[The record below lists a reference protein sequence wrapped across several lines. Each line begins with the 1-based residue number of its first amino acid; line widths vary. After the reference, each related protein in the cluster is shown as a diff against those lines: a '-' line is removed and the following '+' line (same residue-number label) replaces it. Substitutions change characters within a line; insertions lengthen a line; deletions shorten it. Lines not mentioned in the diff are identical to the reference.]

1 MDHNLD
7 IGKYSLTELLQL
19 FDLDGNR
26 ITENE
31 LRKAKRKVL
40 MLHPDK
46 SGLDSS
52 YFLFYKKAFDLI
64 LGMYKETIMVTAPV
78 ENVDYIAENIKD
90 TNYQKSFNNVISKM
104 DKNEFHGKFNEL
116 FETHMSKKIDKTK
129 NEWFTS
135 EESIFSL
142 PNEKISQGQMNNE
155 INKIKKIQNEN
166 RIINFREVNPTIINN
181 GSNLYDEENNDEDY
195 ISSNIFSKLK
205 YDDLRKVHKDETVF
219 SVQETD
225 INNIKMYRNAE
236 EYKKSR
242 SVIEP
247 LEKNASQKMLEE
259 KEKFLFDK
267 MKQKEYESQLQYME
281 YQKRNKTIMSS
292 FLYIQ

>member
-1 MDHNLD
+1 
-7 IGKYSLTELLQL
+7 
-19 FDLDGNR
+19 
-26 ITENE
+26 
-31 LRKAKRKVL
+31 